1 MVRGGLCISNNVSL
15 TAAKEYVGQRR
26 KCLGHEDERD
36 ADPEEADGGEDEDSD
51 EQAHRQCVLIV
62 GFLVLV
68 ALHTDRD

>member
-1 MVRGGLCISNNVSL
+1 MMDNVLL
-15 TAAKEYVGQRR
+15 TATKEDVGQRR
-26 KCLGHEDERD
+26 ECLGHEDERN